1 MSSDAPAA
9 GARSP
14 IIAGF
19 AERHPTAMFLVRR
32 TARMILAL
40 LALLVL
46 SFSMIHLVPGDPVRA
61 ELGVRAPAS
70 LVEQR
75 RAELGLDQ
83 PLPQQFV
90 DYVKGLFTGDLGTSS
105 SLNLPVSEVIG
116 QRLPHS
122 AVLAGISFVVI
133 MLASIAIGMA
143 AAVMTKDGRGR
154 GTELGFTT
162 TTGFFATIPEFVL
175 GVGLVYLFG
184 VQLDVLPVAYEP
196 GVAAYILP
204 VAALSLGSI
213 AALARIV
220 RVETLDVLGAD
231 YMRTARSKRL
241 PARLLYLR
249 HALPNM
255 LTSTLT
261 LGGLLLTGLVGGTVL
276 VENVFDWPGLGTA
289 VVDSVVAQDYALA
302 QAIMLLLG
310 ATVLTVNL
318 VVDLILG
325 VVDPRSTIKEM

>member
-1 MSSDAPAA
+1 MSSEAPAA
-9 GARSP
+9 GIPSP
-14 IIAGF
+14 TVAGF
-19 AERHPTAMFLVRR
+19 AESHPTATFLVRR
-32 TARMILAL
+32 TARMIVAL
-40 LALLVL
+40 LVLLVL

-61 ELGVRAPAS
+61 QLGPRAPAS
-70 LVEQR
+70 LVEHR
-75 RAELGLDQ
+75 RAELGLDN
-83 PLPQQFV
+83 PLPVQFA
-90 DYVKGLFTGDLGTSS
+90 DYVKGLFTGDLGMSS
-105 SLNLPVSEVIG
+105 SSNLPVSDVIG

-122 AVLAGISFVVI
+122 AALAGIAFLVI
-133 MLASIAIGMA
+133 MLLSVSIGMA
-143 AAVMTKDGRGR
+143 AAVFTKDGRGR
-154 GTELGFTT
+154 GTELAFTT

-184 VQLDVLPVAYEP
+184 VELQVLPVAYEP
-196 GVAAYILP
+196 GPAAYILP

-220 RVETLDVLGAD
+220 RAETLEVLGAD

-261 LGGLLLTGLVGGTVL
+261 LGGLLLSGLVGGTVL
-276 VENVFDWPGLGTA
+276 VENVFAWPGLGTT
-289 VVDSVVAQDYALA
+289 VVDSVVAQDYPLA

-310 ATVLTVNL
+310 ATVLVVNL